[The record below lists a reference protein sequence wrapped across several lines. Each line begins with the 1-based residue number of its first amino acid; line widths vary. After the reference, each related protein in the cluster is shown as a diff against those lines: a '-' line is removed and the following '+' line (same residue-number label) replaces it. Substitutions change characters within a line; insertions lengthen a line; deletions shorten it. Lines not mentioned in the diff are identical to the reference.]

1 MRAQL
6 KSVVSS
12 LMALSAVLL
21 LSACPKDVSLPSGSN
36 SSVGA
41 PGYEGFTGALSATT
55 VGPTK
60 VRLSWARSSD
70 PKVVAYNVYDAT
82 LFFAPKLIKTV
93 TAESSEVTINNLET
107 QTYYKF
113 RVRAA
118 DKDMVEDG
126 NLIDLPAV
134 PYAGALP
141 AQVQSSTSAIIPF
154 SDASNADAV
163 RILCKT
169 ATNPV
174 EEVLAEVS
182 DVNSVTQATLNGLSA
197 GAIYTCRA
205 ATVFGDFVDNNS
217 VTTTFTPMG
226 TAASLTFATQPGSAA
241 AGANLST
248 QPSIRVLDANGT
260 LVSAGPDSRAVIT
273 LMVSNS
279 SPTVGTIRGTAAI
292 QAVGG
297 IATFS
302 GLNLQEAGAKI
313 FTATKEDTSSQSQGS
328 MAIAQD
334 SNQFTITPGSV
345 SATTSTI
352 ALTPVVP
359 PADPL
364 IANGIDSYTVTI
376 TLKDMYGNA
385 VSGTRPVF
393 ASSISGDTLTQP
405 TLNTNAMGESSGSIS
420 STVADSTPPYRTLN
434 ITSPAGLTGVTIA
447 APFVPGTA
455 TKLAFT
461 TQPSNSPAG
470 ENGMG
475 TIRVAI
481 QDSNGNTITTGAN
494 ATAPVSMAISN
505 NVNGAVLTG
514 TTTVNA
520 VAGVATFTGLGIS
533 KTGTGYRLL
542 ATSGS
547 FTAAYSNTFNIT
559 AGTPNRIAVTGPAT
573 VVSGLCSTA
582 VTFQL
587 QDLGGNPANAVQNT
601 SITISGLGTGQLF
614 TSSTCSGAA
623 VSATQTFTAGTNT
636 KTYYLRDNKGEALTI
651 TATDPSMVLATGTHA
666 LNVLPNKISIL
677 AESSPGVPLSVVAGQ
692 CSAPIYITPAGE
704 NGAAAPLF
712 APTTVA
718 VTGVSGT
725 QAQLYSDAACTS
737 LLSASNL
744 SLPATVGGNFAIP
757 VYLKDDRA
765 ESLSLNVTDP
775 GSVMAT
781 TSGLQAVSVLASNI
795 DLTGPSS
802 VVSGQCS
809 SAFTLSM
816 KDAQGNLVVAPANR
830 TLNIRGLEAS
840 ANGMFYTSASCTTG
854 GSKTAVT
861 IPQGNSSLQIYFK
874 NTSAENLAVYF
885 QDSLS
890 QMADSPTL
898 NIAISPSALTI
909 TAPAAGS
916 SKTTVCA
923 GPFTVNTRDGANN
936 ITAALSTINV
946 SLTGSGTGGE
956 FHSNSTCDAPITS
969 TSFTTGQSA
978 RTFYFQGQFPQAALT
993 FTATDMG
1000 AVLTAG
1006 SANWAVTPAP
1016 GFIGTMAT
1024 TEDSNGNLIW
1034 FTQGEVPVSAKQ
1046 DAPRGVSALHFDST
1060 NTFLY
1065 VVDPSGH
1072 RVLKYNYALQSYVG
1086 WIGGFR
1092 SGTGISPIG
1101 SNLATPSSAA
1111 CVSVSSLQQPMPG
1124 WCVSG
1129 LSVNNENTTAGAF
1142 NYPYGLTSDSTY
1154 IYVTNRNSGTVNR
1167 YNATTGA
1174 YDGWIGRIG
1183 STPTGFGTGGPSSCT
1198 SASPGTVTP
1207 GWCRGGDRSMPSN
1220 QGDGSLYYPRAIAQ
1234 GNGYIFVG
1242 NEGSIVRYNAADGS
1256 FAGWIGMVGAS
1267 SPTGGAA
1274 GCTSTLNTQITP
1286 GWCTGGT
1293 TVTANPRT
1301 SPGAIRD
1308 PSGMYIVGTTL
1319 YVVDDQNGGVIGRY
1333 DVDTGAFQ
1341 GLMPSLAFNWVSPRN
1356 ITHDGNQFIVA
1367 DWHRLIKVDMDGL
1380 VTGWLGKVSNN
1391 NSMSG
1396 PGCSSL
1402 QPNDNTPGW
1411 CLGGSSKHGMDER
1424 AFHNLTAVAY
1434 DGAGNVVTG
1443 QGDNFPAVKIFNVT
1457 TGAYG
1462 GSLGAKSISPTNWS
1476 NNASSDAEFHGFDDR
1491 SMYAPNGS
1499 YIHGGFIYLV
1509 ELNAARIKKIE
1520 LATGQLA
1527 GWIGGI
1533 TTVPTGGSSGC
1544 LSANAM
1550 GPSPSW
1556 CLGAMFNPGY
1566 MWNSMIPQTTS
1577 GIMYHPVGITGD
1589 GTHLY
1594 VADKGLHRIHKFD
1607 IATGAYVGW
1616 VGRASSTAP
1625 TGGASGCIGLAN
1637 GSATP
1642 GWCTGGT
1649 SQTGDGDGHMNQ
1661 PLDVVHNGGLL
1672 YVMDSHNHRIVRY
1685 NAVTGAFMGWIGRTN
1700 SAPSSGCTV
1709 ASNGSYNVS
1718 TSGWCM
1724 GGTSQASSVNDR
1736 GGGFYFWGGKRG
1748 GLTTDGTHLYIG
1760 NFYNIRIDKITLAGV
1775 WTGAYSTRQDIYVRE
1790 FSNDPATVASWGGS
1804 GCSYP
1809 TGVHVGT
1816 DGYIYGVNYN
1826 SCNGN
1831 GTAGS
1836 AWKINA
1842 TTGLMYGW
1850 KGGIMAG
1857 NSPSGG
1863 ETGCTGATNTT
1874 PAWCQGGRA
1883 QTGYKLG
1890 QFSSNAYQISGDEH
1904 FIYISDQDNNRLIR
1918 IPKQ

>member
-1 MRAQL
+1 MARITL
-6 KSVVSS
+6 KSLSS
-12 LMALSAVLL
+12 YLTALSAVVL
-21 LSACPKDVSLPSGSN
+21 LSGCPKDVSLPSSAN

-41 PGYEGFTGALSATT
+41 PGYEGFTGAVSATT
-55 VGPTK
+55 VGPSK
-60 VRLSWARSSD
+60 VKLTWSRSTAST
-70 PKVVAYNVYDAT
+70 VVAYNIYDAT
-82 LFFAPKLIKTV
+82 LFFAPKLIRTV
-93 TAESSEVTINNLET
+93 TAEASEVTLNNLET
-107 QTYYKF
+107 QTFYKF

-126 NLIDLPAV
+126 NLLDLPAV
-134 PYAGALP
+134 PYAGVLP
-141 AQVQSSTSAIIPF
+141 AQVQSSSSAIVPF
-154 SDASNADAV
+154 ADASNADAV

-174 EEVLAEVS
+174 EETLAEVT
-182 DVNSVTQATLNGLSA
+182 NTALTQATLTGLSP
-197 GAIYTCRA
+197 GSIYTCRA

-226 TAASLTFATQPGSAA
+226 TAASLVFATQPGSAA

-248 QPSIRVLDANGT
+248 QPSIRVLDSNGT

-273 LMVSNS
+273 LTVSNS

-297 IATFS
+297 VATFS

-313 FTATKEDTSSQSQGS
+313 FTATKEDTSSQTQGS
-328 MAIAQD
+328 AAITRD

-352 ALTPVVP
+352 ALSPAVP
-359 PADPL
+359 PASPL
-364 IANGIDSYTVTI
+364 IANGIDTYTVTI
-376 TLKDMYGNA
+376 TLKDMYGNP

-393 ASSISGDTLTQP
+393 ASSISGDTLSQP
-405 TLNTNAMGESSGSIS
+405 AMNTSALGEATGTIS
-420 STVADSTPPYRTLN
+420 STIADSAPPYRSLN
-434 ITSPAGLTGVTIA
+434 ITSPAGLTGVTVA

-461 TQPSNSPAG
+461 TQPTNSPAG
-470 ENGMG
+470 ANGMG
-475 TIRVAI
+475 TIRVAV
-481 QDSNGNTITTGAN
+481 QDSNGNVITTGAN

-505 NVNGAVLTG
+505 NVNGAILSG

-542 ATSGS
+542 STSGS
-547 FTAAYSNTFNIT
+547 FTAAFSNSFNIT
-559 AGTPNRIAVTGPAT
+559 AGTPNRIAALGPAT

-601 SITISGLGTGQLF
+601 SINIGGLGSGQLF
-614 TSSTCSGAA
+614 TSSTCSGSP

-651 TATDPSMVLATGTHA
+651 TATDPSMVLTTGT
-666 LNVLPNKISIL
+666 LSVNVLANKISLL

-692 CSAPIYITPAGE
+692 CSSAMLITPTGE
-704 NGAAAPLF
+704 NGAAAPIF
-712 APTTVA
+712 APTNVA
-718 VTGVSGT
+718 ITGVGGT
-725 QAQLYSDAACTS
+725 QAQLYSDAACTNAI
-737 LLSASNL
+737 SAASVT
-744 SLPATVGGNFAIP
+744 LPATVGGSLQIP
-757 VYLKDDRA
+757 VYLKDNKA

-775 GSVMAT
+775 SMVMAT
-781 TSGLQAVSVLASNI
+781 TSGLQSVSVLASNI
-795 DLTGPSS
+795 DFTGPAS
-802 VVSGQCS
+802 VISGQCS
-809 SAFTLSM
+809 SAFTISM

-830 TLNIRGLEAS
+830 TLNIRGLESS
-840 ANGMFYTSASCTTG
+840 ANGMFYPSASCTTG
-854 GSKTAVT
+854 GSKTVMT

-874 NTSAENLAVYF
+874 NNSAENLAVYF

-890 QMADSPTL
+890 QMADSPTI

-909 TAPAAGS
+909 TRPVAGT

-923 GPFTVNTRDGANN
+923 GPFTINTRDGAGNVTAAISSITAN
-936 ITAALSTINV
+936 ITGA
-946 SLTGSGTGGE
+946 GSGGG
-956 FHSNSTCDAPITS
+956 FYTSSGCDTPLSQVT
-969 TSFTTGQSA
+969 FTNGESA
-978 RTFYFQGQFPQAALT
+978 KTFYFQGQYPQASLT
-993 FTATDMG
+993 FTATDAG
-1000 AVLTAG
+1000 SVLTSG
-1006 SANWAVTPAP
+1006 TTTWAVTPAP

-1024 TEDSNGNLIW
+1024 TTDTSGNLIW

-1060 NTFLY
+1060 YTNLY
-1065 VVDPSGH
+1065 VVDPTGH
-1072 RVLKYNYALQSYVG
+1072 RILKYDYIQRRYIG

-1092 SGTGISPIG
+1092 SGTGITPIG
-1101 SNLATPSSAA
+1101 SNLATPSPAA
-1111 CVSVSSLQQPMPG
+1111 CVSVSSWQQPMPG
-1124 WCVSG
+1124 WCVGG
-1129 LSVNNENTTAGAF
+1129 LSVENGNTAAGAL
-1142 NYPYGLTSDSTY
+1142 NYPYGIGSDTTY

-1167 YNATTGA
+1167 YNAATGA
-1174 YDGWIGRIG
+1174 YDGWIGRIS
-1183 STPTGFGTGGPSSCT
+1183 STPTAVGTGGPAGCT

-1207 GWCRGGDRSMPSN
+1207 GWCRGGDRANGSN
-1220 QGDGSLYYPRAIAQ
+1220 QGDGSLTSPRAITVA
-1234 GNGYIFVG
+1234 GGYVYVG
-1242 NEGSIVRYNAADGS
+1242 NQGAIMRYNAGDGS
-1256 FAGWIGMVGAS
+1256 FAGWVGMVGAS

-1274 GCTSTLNTQITP
+1274 GCTSTLNSQITP
-1286 GWCTGGT
+1286 GWCLGGST
-1293 TVTANPRT
+1293 TTANPRT
-1301 SPGAIRD
+1301 SPGAVRD
-1308 PSGMYIVGTTL
+1308 PTGLYIVGSTL

-1333 DVDTGAFQ
+1333 DVNTGAFQ
-1341 GLMPSLAFNWVSPRN
+1341 GLMPSLAFNWVSPRQ
-1356 ITHDGNQFIVA
+1356 ITYDGTQFILA

-1380 VTGWLGKVSNN
+1380 VTGWVGKVSNN
-1391 NSMSG
+1391 SSMSG
-1396 PGCSSL
+1396 TGCTTL
-1402 QPNDNTPGW
+1402 QPNENTPGW

-1434 DGAGNVVTG
+1434 DGVGNVVTG
-1443 QGDNFPAVKIFNVT
+1443 QGDNFPAVKIFSVAS
-1457 TGAYG
+1457 GAYG
-1462 GSLGAKSISPTNWS
+1462 GSLGAKSISPAAWS
-1476 NNASSDAEFHGFDDR
+1476 NNANSDAEFHGFDDR
-1491 SMYAPNGS
+1491 SMYSPNGS
-1499 YIHGGFIYLV
+1499 YVYNGYIYLV
-1509 ELNAARIKKIE
+1509 ETNSARIKKIE
-1520 LATGQLA
+1520 LATGNLV

-1533 TTVPTGGSSGC
+1533 TSVPGGGASGC
-1544 LSANAM
+1544 LTANAM

-1556 CLGAMFNPGY
+1556 CLGAMFSPDY

-1577 GIMYHPVGITGD
+1577 GIMYQPLGLTGD

-1594 VADKGLHRIHKFD
+1594 VADRALHRIHKFE

-1616 VGRASSTAP
+1616 VGNVSTTAP
-1625 TGGASGCIGLAN
+1625 TGGASGCIGLGN
-1637 GSATP
+1637 GNPTP
-1642 GWCTGGT
+1642 GWCVGGT
-1649 SQTGDGDGHMNQ
+1649 STSGSGNGQLNQ

-1672 YVMDSHNHRIVRY
+1672 YVLDSNNHRVSRY

-1700 SAPSSGCTV
+1700 TAPSSGCTV

-1718 TSGWCM
+1718 TTGWCM
-1724 GGTSQASSVNDR
+1724 GGTSQNGSQNDR
-1736 GGGFYFWGGKRG
+1736 GGGFYFWGGTRG
-1748 GLTTDGTHLYIG
+1748 GLTTDGTHLYVG
-1760 NFYNIRIDKITLAGV
+1760 NFYNIRIDKITLAGAWV
-1775 WTGAYSTRQDIYVRE
+1775 GSYSTRQDIYTRN
-1790 FSNDPATVASWGGS
+1790 FSSDPTTVASWGGS

-1816 DGYIYGVNYN
+1816 DGYIYGTNYN

-1836 AWKINA
+1836 IWKINA

-1863 ETGCTGATNTT
+1863 ETGCSGATIST

-1890 QFSSNAYQISGDEH
+1890 QYSSNVYSISGDDH
-1904 FIYISDQDNNRLIR
+1904 FLYISDQDNNRLIR